1 MDDKERYDQTLLDAN
16 VEKKAKYLATW
27 QDPETE
33 RSCYSA
39 VTVEPR
45 ALRGQLDKINLRSV
59 EMGGKT
65 QHVLLSVADAKAS
78 LMPIAANSVNLAFR
92 TVCADDNLEMLYKF
106 DATNKIGKIL
116 DKNRYI
122 VDKLARYKKMVKEG
136 MEQMLRAELAEA
148 KGKKRDRE
156 AKSSLEEGCYRDLT
170 EWQIAKRAMIDDKD
184 AERSVDRLDRVAGAA
199 AAALMSLTGDS
210 MDGTPPPT
218 PTY

>member
-1 MDDKERYDQTLLDAN
+1 
-16 VEKKAKYLATW
+16 
-27 QDPETE
+27 
-33 RSCYSA
+33 
-39 VTVEPR
+39 
-45 ALRGQLDKINLRSV
+45 
-59 EMGGKT
+59 
-65 QHVLLSVADAKAS
+65 
-78 LMPIAANSVNLAFR
+78 
-92 TVCADDNLEMLYKF
+92 MLYKF